1 MPASFS
7 DGGAGST
14 AQVRELV
21 LELART
27 KNALDT
33 QAKELEARTKELN
46 ESLDHQMAVSEVLGA
61 ISRSRFELQPLLDNV
76 IETAARLC
84 GAYHAMI
91 YRLEGDVYRFAAGYG
106 PYKPE
111 YLEIEKQERISPGRG
126 TLVGRTALA
135 RSVIHI
141 KDALDDPEYE
151 RKDDAR
157 LGDVRSMLGVPLI
170 RDDRIIGV
178 IGLVRNHVAS
188 FSRRE
193 ADLVMTFADQ
203 AVIAIENA
211 RLFDEL
217 RQRSA
222 DLGKSLQQQTATA
235 DVLRTIANSPGELA
249 PVFDAILAYATRLCG
264 AEFGT
269 LFLCEGDSFRCVA
282 LHNAPPAYAAAR
294 QSESTIRPGSASGLG
309 RIAATRQVVHI
320 ADIRAEQAY
329 ADRDPLRVATVE
341 LAGARTL
348 AIVPMLKDDELVG
361 GIEIYRQE
369 VRPFTGKQI
378 DLVKN
383 FASQAVIAI
392 DNAHLLHELRE
403 RTRELTEAL
412 ERQTATSEVLQ
423 VISRSPGELAP
434 VFNTMLENTARICE
448 ADLGTMALY
457 EDGGFR
463 HVALFGA
470 PPAYAELRRNEPV
483 VRPHAEAP
491 LGLLA
496 RTRQVVHVEDLL
508 ALPDHAQGGLA
519 KIAGARTLLI
529 VPLLKDQGLLGI
541 IGVYRQEVRP
551 FADQQ
556 IELVKDFANQ
566 AVIAIENARLLNELR
581 EALQQQTATADVLK
595 VIGRSTFDLQSVLD
609 TLTESAARL
618 CDADV
623 AHITRKIRGTHKLAT
638 AYGLPPELVNHF
650 NSVPIEPGRGTVAGR
665 VLVERKTVQMADALA
680 DLEFAATELQGKSG
694 ARTILGVPLLRE
706 GAPIGVI
713 VLMRRTVR
721 TFTDKQIELVG
732 TFADQAVIAIENAR
746 LFEEVQARNSDLT
759 ALGEVGRA
767 VSSTLD
773 LNMVLKTI
781 ADRAVELSG
790 ADASLIFYF
799 RKDTGRF
806 ELGETAGLDEQ
817 AIERYRRLDIGETG
831 TGLGEAVT
839 SRQPVQSSDITK
851 RTSNP
856 LRNAALEAGMRAAL
870 VVPLLGAEGPLGAL
884 VLQRRTLGEFPPA
897 VISLMQSFAD
907 QSAIALENARLFDE
921 IAQKSR
927 ELEIA
932 SAHKSRFVANMSHE
946 LRTPLAAIL
955 GYAELMEEGIY
966 EPLGEQSLT
975 ALGRIR
981 SNGKHLLG
989 LINTVLDIAKIE
1001 FRPVHP
1007 EHGRLLHRGCR

>member
-135 RSVIHI
+135 RCVIHI
-141 KDALDDPEYE
+141 EDALDDPEYE

-222 DLGKSLQQQTATA
+222 DLGELLQQQTATA

-282 LHNAPPAYAAAR
+282 LYNAPPAYAAAR

-361 GIEIYRQE
+361 GIEYRQE

-434 VFNTMLENTARICE
+434 VFNTMLENTARFCE
-448 ADLGTMALY
+448 ADLGMMALH

-483 VRPHAEAP
+483 VRPHVDAP
-491 LGLLA
+491 LGVLA

-609 TLTESAARL
+609 TLTEFGGTALRCRRCPHHAQNQGDLQAR
-618 CDADV
+618 
-623 AHITRKIRGTHKLAT
+623 RPPT
-638 AYGLPPELVNHF
+638 ACRRNGIIF

-767 VSSTLD
+767 VDARPQYGAEDDRRPRRRAVWCGCELD
-773 LNMVLKTI
+773 LLF
-781 ADRAVELSG
+781 S
-790 ADASLIFYF
+790 
-799 RKDTGRF
+799 
-806 ELGETAGLDEQ
+806 
-817 AIERYRRLDIGETG
+817 ER
-831 TGLGEAVT
+831 
-839 SRQPVQSSDITK
+839 
-851 RTSNP
+851 
-856 LRNAALEAGMRAAL
+856 
-870 VVPLLGAEGPLGAL
+870 
-884 VLQRRTLGEFPPA
+884 
-897 VISLMQSFAD
+897 
-907 QSAIALENARLFDE
+907 
-921 IAQKSR
+921 
-927 ELEIA
+927 
-932 SAHKSRFVANMSHE
+932 H
-946 LRTPLAAIL
+946 
-955 GYAELMEEGIY
+955 
-966 EPLGEQSLT
+966 
-975 ALGRIR
+975 
-981 SNGKHLLG
+981 
-989 LINTVLDIAKIE
+989 
-1001 FRPVHP
+1001 RPVRARRNHRP
-1007 EHGRLLHRGCR
+1007 QRTGDRKISPARHRGYRHRSWRSRYQSPTRAIVRYNETHE